1 MCSPVRAMNS
11 TVRRRSVA
19 VLWSLFP
26 RELSV
31 GQVLSLS
38 LLWRGHDCRAWA
50 VVCASSQ
57 SIVAKYNP
65 YNCFGCLSA
74 KNTWSISHVNC
85 YMYMYEVTTLVEGW
99 LTIYHRHLSDWVLI
113 NCTWMDKSIVINLNI
128 IVWHMFIFVMESSN
142 RSIFIW

>member
-38 LLWRGHDCRAWA
+38 RLWRGHDCRAWA
-50 VVCASSQ
+50 VVCASSPR
-57 SIVAKYNP
+57 IVAKYNS

-85 YMYMYEVTTLVEGW
+85 YMYMYEVTTLVEG
-99 LTIYHRHLSDWVLI
+99 
-113 NCTWMDKSIVINLNI
+113 
-128 IVWHMFIFVMESSN
+128 
-142 RSIFIW
+142 